1 MSAYHSRFSTR
12 FSFFWPLRFSTNPS
26 MLVHDSAICS
36 VPYISYMDLKG
47 QRCSLCNIVRLIARD
62 NIAYISSLD
71 LKLDIALRGISCSIL
86 CSLLK
91 SMSVLRYAALYVV
104 HEKLFNLFWN
114 WSTSHGLQGH
124 PTNVFCKISVRSK
137 YCLEFSFPLWR
148 LKTSRFSKLI

>member
-12 FSFFWPLRFSTNPS
+12 FSFFWPLRFNTNPS

-47 QRCSLCNIVRLIARD
+47 QRCSLCNILRLIARD

-104 HEKLFNLFWN
+104 HEKLFTLSETDPLHTAFRG
-114 WSTSHGLQGH
+114 TQRM
-124 PTNVFCKISVRSK
+124 FSVK
-137 YCLEFSFPLWR
+137 YL
-148 LKTSRFSKLI
+148 